1 MGQSAAEDVALAAQ
15 LLHLPLER
23 GDPLF
28 ELAAACVDQQR
39 LEIYRRI
46 AVIDPAA
53 PGVKAGDDVE
63 QGQPSSVAGGELRFV
78 VAEGEVLTA
87 DLMSS
92 VDWFVQGVT
101 GSPK

>member
-1 MGQSAAEDVALAAQ
+1 MGPFGPNVPQEVQDQVLQVKDDIEAGNIVVFTG
-15 LLHLPLER
+15 PV
-23 GDPLF
+23 
-28 ELAAACVDQQR
+28 VDQ
-39 LEIYRRI
+39 EGN
-46 AVIDPAA
+46 V
-53 PGVKAGDDVE
+53 
-63 QGQPSSVAGGELRFV
+63 V